1 MFKIYKNKREIV
13 NSLIKATDVVLDV
26 GFWGQGVKIG
36 HRDWVHNFL
45 KNRAKDVYGLDL
57 DFDSARLNPS
67 DHYQKANAEN
77 FDFKVKFDVIFAGD
91 LIEHLSNPGLFLNAC
106 ARNLKEGGSII
117 IITPNC
123 FNLFHL
129 AEKLS
134 KREPTVNKDH
144 VCYFNEKTITRLLE
158 KNGWQLAEID
168 FLYSL
173 PIVYKASWKKKFL
186 NFVYW
191 LLSKFTTKF
200 MENMVITA
208 KIVNKR

>member
-1 MFKIYKNKREIV
+1 MTGERYLVGCGILRKEIR
-13 NSLIKATDVVLDV
+13 
-26 GFWGQGVKIG
+26 F
-36 HRDWVHNFL
+36 
-45 KNRAKDVYGLDL
+45 
-57 DFDSARLNPS
+57 
-67 DHYQKANAEN
+67 
-77 FDFKVKFDVIFAGD
+77 
-91 LIEHLSNPGLFLNAC
+91 
-106 ARNLKEGGSII
+106 
-117 IITPNC
+117 
-123 FNLFHL
+123 
-129 AEKLS
+129 
-134 KREPTVNKDH
+134 
-144 VCYFNEKTITRLLE
+144 LLE